1 MTEPTVQQKATLW
14 LALVFVLGTAL
25 GAFLGY
31 AFAHRS
37 YAAATPTQLT
47 AEQRRTQKREQ
58 LARDVGLTAEQ
69 QNQVN
74 AILDEAQSEYKA
86 IHAVS
91 DPQVDAAR
99 QKSRDKIRLI
109 LSPGQKP
116 KFEEFIRKMD
126 EERKR
131 QGQ

>member
-1 MTEPTVQQKATLW
+1 MSEPTVQQKATFW

-25 GAFLGY
+25 GAVLGY

-37 YAAATPTQLT
+37 YAAAPTQLT
-47 AEQRRTQKREQ
+47 AEQRRAQKREQ
-58 LARDVGLTAEQ
+58 LAREVGLTSEQ
-69 QNQVN
+69 QAQVI
-74 AILDEAQSEYKA
+74 AILDEAQGEYKA

-91 DPQVDAAR
+91 DPQVDAVR
-99 QKSRDKIRLI
+99 QKSRDKIRQI
-109 LSPGQKP
+109 LTAEQKP

-131 QGQ
+131 LGQ

>member
-1 MTEPTVQQKATLW
+1 MAEATVQQKASFW
-14 LALVFVLGTAL
+14 LALVFVMGTAL
-25 GAFLGY
+25 GAVLGY

-37 YAAATPTQLT
+37 YAANTPIQLT
-47 AEQRRTQKREQ
+47 AEQRRAQKREQ
-58 LARDVGLTAEQ
+58 LTREVGLTPKQ
-69 QNQVN
+69 QAQVTV
-74 AILDEAQSEYKA
+74 ILDEAQGEYKA

-91 DPQVDAAR
+91 DPQVDAVR

-109 LSPGQKP
+109 LTAEQKP

-131 QGQ
+131 LGQ

>member
-14 LALVFVLGTAL
+14 LMLVFALGTAL

-37 YAAATPTQLT
+37 YASAAPTQLT
-47 AEQRRTQKREQ
+47 AEQRRAQKREQ

-69 QNQVN
+69 QSQLN

-91 DPQVDAAR
+91 DPQVDAVR

-109 LSPGQKP
+109 LSPEQKP
-116 KFEEFIRKMD
+116 RFEEFIRKMD

-131 QGQ
+131 LGQ

>member
-1 MTEPTVQQKATLW
+1 MTEPTVQQKATFW
-14 LALVFVLGTAL
+14 LALVFVLGIAL

-37 YAAATPTQLT
+37 YAAGAPAQLT
-47 AEQRRTQKREQ
+47 AEQRRAQKREQ
-58 LARDVGLTAEQ
+58 LAREVGLTPAQ
-69 QNQVN
+69 QAQVT
-74 AILDEAQSEYKA
+74 AILDEAQGEYKA

-91 DPQVDAAR
+91 DPQVDAVR
-99 QKSRDKIRLI
+99 QRSRDKIRQI
-109 LSPGQKP
+109 LSADQKP

-131 QGQ
+131 LGQ

>member
-1 MTEPTVQQKATLW
+1 MTAPTVRQKASLW

-25 GAFLGY
+25 GAVLGY

-37 YAAATPTQLT
+37 YAAAPAQLT
-47 AEQRRTQKREQ
+47 AEQRRAQKREQ
-58 LARDVGLTAEQ
+58 LAREVGLTAEQ
-69 QNQVN
+69 QKQVI
-74 AILDEAQSEYKA
+74 AILDQAQGEYKA

-91 DPQVDAAR
+91 DPQVDAVR
-99 QKSRDKIRLI
+99 QRSRDKIRMI
-109 LSPGQKP
+109 LTAEQKP

-131 QGQ
+131 LGQ

>member
-1 MTEPTVQQKATLW
+1 MTAPTVQQKATIW

-25 GAFLGY
+25 GAMLGY

-37 YAAATPTQLT
+37 YAAAAPTQLT
-47 AEQRRTQKREQ
+47 ADQRRAQKREQ
-58 LARDVGLTAEQ
+58 LTREVGLTPEQ
-69 QNQVN
+69 QTQVI
-74 AILDEAQSEYKA
+74 AILDEAQTEYKA

-91 DPQVDAAR
+91 DPQIDAVR
-99 QKSRDKIRLI
+99 QKSRDKIRQI
-109 LSPGQKP
+109 LTADQKP

-131 QGQ
+131 LGQ

>member
-1 MTEPTVQQKATLW
+1 MTEATVQQKATLW
-14 LALVFVLGTAL
+14 LALVFALGTAL

-37 YAAATPTQLT
+37 YASAAPTQLT
-47 AEQRRTQKREQ
+47 AEQRRAQKREQ

-69 QNQVN
+69 QSQLN

-91 DPQVDAAR
+91 DPQVDAVR
-99 QKSRDKIRLI
+99 QKSRDKIRQI
-109 LSPGQKP
+109 LNPDQKA
-116 KFEEFIRKMD
+116 KFEEFIRRMD

-131 QGQ
+131 LGQ

>member
-1 MTEPTVQQKATLW
+1 MTETTVQQKATLW

-25 GAFLGY
+25 GAVLGY

-37 YAAATPTQLT
+37 YAAPPTQLT
-47 AEQRRTQKREQ
+47 AEQRRAQKREQ

-74 AILDEAQSEYKA
+74 AFLDEAQTEYKA

-91 DPQVDAAR
+91 DPQVDAVR
-99 QKSRDKIRLI
+99 QKSRDKIRQI
-109 LSPGQKP
+109 LTPDQKP

-131 QGQ
+131 LGQ

>member
-1 MTEPTVQQKATLW
+1 MSEPTVQQKATFW

-25 GAFLGY
+25 GAVLGY

-37 YAAATPTQLT
+37 YAASTPTQLT
-47 AEQRRTQKREQ
+47 VEQRRAQKREQ
-58 LARDVGLTAEQ
+58 LVRDVGLSPEQ
-69 QNQVN
+69 QTQVT
-74 AILDEAQSEYKA
+74 AILDEAQGAYKA

-91 DPQVDAAR
+91 DPQVDAVR

-109 LSPGQKP
+109 LTADQKP

-131 QGQ
+131 LGQ

>member
-1 MTEPTVQQKATLW
+1 MTAPTVQQKASLW

-25 GAFLGY
+25 GAVLGY

-37 YAAATPTQLT
+37 YAAAPAQLT
-47 AEQRRTQKREQ
+47 AEQRRAQKREQ
-58 LARDVGLTAEQ
+58 LAREVGLTAEQ
-69 QNQVN
+69 QKQVI
-74 AILDEAQSEYKA
+74 AMLDQAQGEYKA

-91 DPQVDAAR
+91 DPQVDAVR
-99 QKSRDKIRLI
+99 QRSRDKIRTI
-109 LSPGQKP
+109 LTAEQKP

-131 QGQ
+131 LGQ

>member
-1 MTEPTVQQKATLW
+1 MSEPTVQQKATFW

-25 GAFLGY
+25 GAVLGY

-37 YAAATPTQLT
+37 YASSAPAQLT
-47 AEQRRTQKREQ
+47 AEQRRAQKREQ
-58 LARDVGLTAEQ
+58 LAREVGLTPAQ
-69 QNQVN
+69 QAQVT
-74 AILDEAQSEYKA
+74 AILDEAQGEYKA

-91 DPQVDAAR
+91 DPQVDAVR
-99 QKSRDKIRLI
+99 QKSRDKIRQI
-109 LSPGQKP
+109 LTADQKP

-131 QGQ
+131 LGQ